1 MVPPETVIALA
12 SAAGIAFANYKFTK
26 YGANKGSQAG
36 AYSALNGTA
45 EAVKRIEANQDRQVE
60 RHNRLEDKFDARGL
74 VIEEIGE
81 RTTRIES
88 QMKSCPMFQPPDPC
102 PPAKAKPRAPRRPR

>member
-12 SAAGIAFANYKFTK
+12 SAAGIAFANYKLTQR
-26 YGANKGSQAG
+26 GANKGSQAG

-45 EAVKRIEANQDRQVE
+45 EAVKRIEANQGRQEE
-60 RHNRLEDKFDARGL
+60 RHNRLEDKFDARGI
-74 VIEEIGE
+74 VIDQIGE

-88 QMKSCPMFQPPDPC
+88 QMTGCPLFQQPDPC
-102 PPAKAKPRAPRRPR
+102 LPVRAKRPPKRPR